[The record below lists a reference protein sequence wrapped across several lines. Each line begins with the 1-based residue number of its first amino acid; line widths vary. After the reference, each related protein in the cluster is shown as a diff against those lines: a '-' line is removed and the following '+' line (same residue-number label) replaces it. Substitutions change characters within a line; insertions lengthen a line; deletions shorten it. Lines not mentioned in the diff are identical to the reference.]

1 MSDQNEARDQQ
12 STRPPRRPLLV
23 AAAVFVPLAGL
34 FALLAWA
41 LVESGGQP
49 AGVAIN
55 TQFGEV
61 AVEEAP
67 ARDFTLTLFDG
78 ETLRLSE
85 LRGKVVLIDFWTS
98 WCPPCRREAPTLA
111 DAYRRFQGAG
121 VEFVGVAV
129 WDSEEESSR
138 FVREHD
144 VSYPNGLD
152 SKGTIAIDYGL
163 TGIPEK
169 YIVDRE
175 GRLVRKFV
183 GPMEPDRLEAL
194 LIELTLP

>member
-1 MSDQNEARDQQ
+1 M
-12 STRPPRRPLLV
+12 
-23 AAAVFVPLAGL
+23 AAAVFVPLLGL

-61 AVEEAP
+61 AVEEGP

>member
-1 MSDQNEARDQQ
+1 MSDQDELRSQEATTP
-12 STRPPRRPLLV
+12 SRRRLV
-23 AAAVFVPLAGL
+23 VALAVFVPLVGL

-61 AVEEAP
+61 EVEEGP

-78 ETLRLSE
+78 ESISLSE

-98 WCPPCRREAPTLA
+98 WCPPCRQEAPTLA
-111 DAYRRFQGAG
+111 DAYRRFEGRG

-129 WDSEEESSR
+129 WDSEEQAAS
-138 FVREHD
+138 FVGD
-144 VSYPNGLD
+144 NNVPYPNGLD

-169 YIVDRE
+169 YIVDRD

-183 GPMEPDRLEAL
+183 GPMEPDQLEAV

>member
-1 MSDQNEARDQQ
+1 MSDQDELRSQEATTP
-12 STRPPRRPLLV
+12 SRRRLV
-23 AAAVFVPLAGL
+23 VALAVFVPLVGL

-61 AVEEAP
+61 EVEERP

-111 DAYRRFQGAG
+111 DAYRRFEGRG

-129 WDSEEESSR
+129 WDSEEQAAG
-138 FVREHD
+138 FVRD
-144 VSYPNGLD
+144 NNVPYPNGLD
-152 SKGTIAIDYGL
+152 SKGSIAIDYGL

-169 YIVDRE
+169 YIVDQD

-183 GPMEPDRLEAL
+183 GPMEPEQLEAV

>member
-1 MSDQNEARDQQ
+1 MA
-12 STRPPRRPLLV
+12 L
-23 AAAVFVPLAGL
+23 AVFVPLAGL

-41 LVESGGQP
+41 LVDSGGQP

-61 AVEEAP
+61 DIEEGP

-78 ETLRLSE
+78 ESLSLSQ

-111 DAYRRFQGAG
+111 EAYRRFQGRG

-129 WDSEEESSR
+129 WDSEEEAAG
-138 FVREHD
+138 FVRDHN
-144 VSYPNGLD
+144 VAYPNGLD

-169 YIVDRE
+169 YIVDRD

-183 GPMEPDRLEAL
+183 GPIEPDRLEAL

>member
-1 MSDQNEARDQQ
+1 MSDQNKVRD
-12 STRPPRRPLLV
+12 TETTGPPRRPLLI
-23 AAAVFVPLAGL
+23 AAAVFVPLVGL

-61 AVEEAP
+61 AVEEGP

-144 VSYPNGLD
+144 VGYPNGLD

-183 GPMEPDRLEAL
+183 GPIEPDRLEAL

>member
-1 MSDQNEARDQQ
+1 MNDRDELREQEGTA
-12 STRPPRRPLLV
+12 SSRRRVLVAVAVLVPLL
-23 AAAVFVPLAGL
+23 GL
-34 FALLAWA
+34 FAVLAWA

-61 AVEEAP
+61 EIEEGP

-78 ETLRLSE
+78 ESISLSE

-111 DAYRRFQGAG
+111 DAYRRFEGRG
-121 VEFVGVAV
+121 VVFVGVAV
-129 WDSEEESSR
+129 WDSEEQAAG
-138 FVREHD
+138 FVRELG
-144 VSYPNGLD
+144 VEYPNGLD

-183 GPMEPDRLEAL
+183 GPMEPDQLEAV

>member
-1 MSDQNEARDQQ
+1 MNDRDELRGGDATEP
-12 STRPPRRPLLV
+12 SRRRLLV
-23 AAAVFVPLAGL
+23 ALAVFVPLVGL

-41 LVESGGQP
+41 LVQSGGQP

-61 AVEEAP
+61 DIEEGP

-78 ETLRLSE
+78 ESLTLSE

-98 WCPPCRREAPTLA
+98 WCPPCRREAPTLSE
-111 DAYRRFQGAG
+111 AYRRFEGRG

-129 WDSEEESSR
+129 WDSEEQAAG
-138 FVREHD
+138 FVRELG
-144 VSYPNGLD
+144 VEYPNGLD
-152 SKGTIAIDYGL
+152 SKGSIAIDYGL

-175 GRLVRKFV
+175 GRLVRKFA
-183 GPMEPDRLEAL
+183 GPMELEQLEAV

>member
-1 MSDQNEARDQQ
+1 MNDQIELRDQERTTP
-12 STRPPRRPLLV
+12 SRRRLLV
-23 AAAVFVPLAGL
+23 ALAVFLPLMAL

-61 AVEEAP
+61 AIEEGP

-78 ETLRLSE
+78 ESLSLSE

-111 DAYRRFQGAG
+111 EAYRRFQGRG

-129 WDSEEESSR
+129 WDSEEQASG
-138 FVREHD
+138 FVRELG
-144 VSYPNGLD
+144 VEYPNGLD

-175 GRLVRKFV
+175 GRLVRKFA
-183 GPMEPDRLEAL
+183 GPMELDRLEAL

>member
-1 MSDQNEARDQQ
+1 MSDQDELRSQEA
-12 STRPPRRPLLV
+12 TRPSRRHLV
-23 AAAVFVPLAGL
+23 VALAVFVPLVGL

-61 AVEEAP
+61 EVEEGP

-111 DAYRRFQGAG
+111 DAYRRFEGRG

-129 WDSEEESSR
+129 WDSEEQAAG
-138 FVREHD
+138 FVGD
-144 VSYPNGLD
+144 NNVPYPNGLD

-175 GRLVRKFV
+175 GRLVRKCV
-183 GPMEPDRLEAL
+183 GPMEPEQLEAV